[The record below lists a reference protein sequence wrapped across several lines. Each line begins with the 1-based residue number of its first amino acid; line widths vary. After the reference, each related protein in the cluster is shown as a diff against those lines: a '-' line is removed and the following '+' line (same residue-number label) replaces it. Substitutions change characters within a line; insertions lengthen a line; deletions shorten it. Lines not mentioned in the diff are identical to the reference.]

1 MTSLEEEGW
10 VAVSVME
17 ERKKIATVM
26 DDLAEVGAVDIFV
39 TKIENS
45 RTS

>member
-1 MTSLEEEGW
+1 M
-10 VAVSVME
+10 V

-26 DDLAEVGAVDIFV
+26 DDLTNAGASDILV

-45 RTS
+45 RTY